1 MHRLMIS
8 CHVRSVIPSQ
18 RGLML
23 MKALSKNFYIVLI
36 FFILFTNL
44 VVFHCMLLF
53 LIFYLLFRQET

>member
-23 MKALSKNFYIVLI
+23 MKALSKI
-36 FFILFTNL
+36 FFCLIAGAIYKSRRFSLY
-44 VVFHCMLLF
+44 VV
-53 LIFYLLFRQET
+53 IFDSFVLLFR